1 MNNMGNGE
9 KREGEK
15 AEEGRSSCHY
25 PFTKPGSNYTE
36 HNIGKAVFHVNS
48 RYTML
53 SPVSTH
59 SGIRKNV
66 TVPNSSSSSSPSY
79 SFFPVLDRPRC
90 IWSCRFSNRYSNGAA
105 SSH

>member
-15 AEEGRSSCHY
+15 AEEGSSSCHY

-59 SGIRKNV
+59 SGIRKSV
-66 TVPNSSSSSSPSY
+66 TVSNSSSSPSY
-79 SFFPVLDRPRC
+79 FFPRFRSAEVHMVLSFQQP
-90 IWSCRFSNRYSNGAA
+90 IQ
-105 SSH
+105 

>member
-1 MNNMGNGE
+1 MNGE

-15 AEEGRSSCHY
+15 AEEGCSARY

-59 SGIRKNV
+59 SGIRKSV
-66 TVPNSSSSSSPSY
+66 TVSNSSSSSSSPSY
-79 SFFPVLDRPRC
+79 FFP
-90 IWSCRFSNRYSNGAA
+90 RFRSAEVHMALSFQQPIQ
-105 SSH
+105 